1 MIQAGKFAVVEGATQ
16 HRGPAFPT
24 GEGSIITGLV
34 GLHESAEDDAMR
46 RALATLCVC
55 WLAYC
60 GAPRSNTFPLAFG
73 MTPTQA
79 EFALGTPL
87 HRYSGR
93 GGSKTYLAVGFA
105 PIHGAYAVDTA
116 LALQF
121 RRNRLTG
128 WKQDWLLRR
137 PRPYI

>member
-1 MIQAGKFAVVEGATQ
+1 MTQAGNSMSWRARPNIAGAGLA
-16 HRGPAFPT
+16 GPSAA
-24 GEGSIITGLV
+24 GLA
-34 GLHESAEDDAMR
+34 GLRESAEDGGMR
-46 RALATLCVC
+46 RAVATLCVC

-60 GAPRSNTFPLAFG
+60 SAPPSNTFPLAFG
-73 MTPTQA
+73 MTPAQA
-79 EFALGTPL
+79 EAALGIPL
-87 HRYSGR
+87 HYRSGR
-93 GGSKTYLAVGFA
+93 GGSKIYLAAGFA
-105 PIHGAYAVDTA
+105 PIHGAYAVDTG